1 MEKTMAP
8 HSITLAWRIPWTEE
22 PGRLQSM
29 RSLGVGHDW
38 ATSLS
43 LSCTGEGDGTPLQ
56 YSCLENPRDSGAWW
70 AAVYGVAQS
79 RTRLKWRSIPWAAP
93 ILGGWTAP
101 ISEKQWLMELLK
113 SRMVVWRQRQ
123 RLLLQFSA
131 LQAPGSCSELN
142 ICFMLTRVSLLKFPH
157 IFLSSLP
164 SGSLI
169 KAI

>member
-8 HSITLAWRIPWTEE
+8 HSSTLAWRIPWTEE

-29 RSLGVGHDW
+29 RSLGVGLDW

-43 LSCTGEGDGTPLQ
+43 LLCIGEGNDNPLQ
-56 YSCLENPRDSGAWW
+56 CSCLKNPREGGAWW
-70 AAVYGVAQS
+70 VAVYGLAQS
-79 RTRLKWRSIPWAAP
+79 PTRLKWRSVPWAAL

-113 SRMVVWRQRQ
+113 SGMVVWRQRQ

-142 ICFMLTRVSLLKFPH
+142 ICFMLTRVSLMKFPH